1 MPTYPNYVGTNHGDR
16 PSLFSPA
23 PAPMMSVQ
31 QDVETAS
38 SMFNGNSASFAPIGD
53 RIHTPPAIS
62 ASDIVSS
69 TPPPPS
75 RRTKVSIGEIVE
87 DQPPTPTSVNGLKR
101 KADMLDEDAKSAPE
115 EEATSADT
123 PLKQVVVEVDAARNV
138 TIIAQR
144 PKKQPR
150 SLVSKLKNTA
160 ALLGY
165 GAVGAVGAVAVLS
178 YLPDAFF
185 T

>member
-1 MPTYPNYVGTNHGDR
+1 MPSYPSYIGTNHGDR

-23 PAPMMSVQ
+23 PPPTISVQ
-31 QDVETAS
+31 QEVETAS
-38 SMFNGNSASFAPIGD
+38 SMFSGNSASFAPIGD
-53 RIHTPPAIS
+53 RIHTPPATS
-62 ASDIVSS
+62 ASDVVSS

-87 DQPPTPTSVNGLKR
+87 DQPPTPTSVSGLKR
-101 KADMLDEDAKSAPE
+101 KADVLEEDVKPALE
-115 EEATSADT
+115 EEAASADT
-123 PLKQVVVEVDAARNV
+123 PLEQVVVEVDAVRNV